1 MPARKPTGDAGP
13 PAVSLV
19 REFTIDELARAA
31 DTTVRNVRS
40 YQDRGLIDPPE
51 RRGRV
56 GIYTQAHL
64 GRLKLINH
72 LLARGYTLAN
82 IQELLKAIV
91 EGHDLHSIL
100 GLETAI
106 SSPWSDAS
114 PKHFSL
120 LALAKLF
127 GRSISREALARAI
140 GLGLLEP
147 DGLGYLARNPKLLMA
162 GAQMAQ
168 AGFPLE
174 EVLDIIERARRHTQA
189 VADDLV
195 SMVVRELN
203 KYEKGQLSP
212 PEDVRR
218 LVDVIWRIRPL
229 AVVAVEAELMR
240 ALELAANKYLGERV
254 AQVIEHL
261 HEPPA
266 PNGPANRS

>member
-1 MPARKPTGDAGP
+1 MVFRASFASRSRSSFFHIPHLHHNRG
-13 PAVSLV
+13 
-19 REFTIDELARAA
+19 EFS
-31 DTTVRNVRS
+31 N
-40 YQDRGLIDPPE
+40 GL
-51 RRGRV
+51 
-56 GIYTQAHL
+56 
-64 GRLKLINH
+64 
-72 LLARGYTLAN
+72 
-82 IQELLKAIV
+82 
-91 EGHDLHSIL
+91 L
-100 GLETAI
+100 GLEAAI
-106 SSPWSDAS
+106 SSPWSDAF

-127 GRSISREALARAI
+127 GCSISRQALARAI

-174 EVLDIIERARRHTQA
+174 EVLDIIERARPHTQA

-195 SMVVRELN
+195 SMVVRELD
-203 KYEKGQLSP
+203 KYEKGQLPP
-212 PEDVRR
+212 PEDVPR

-229 AVVAVEAELMR
+229 AVVAVEVELMR